1 MSKVKMHRA
10 TPSIDMT
17 PMVDLAFLLVTF
29 FMLTATATPDEPVQV
44 TIPSSVSQMPIPD
57 KDMIVISIGKD
68 NKVFFTVDG
77 QFTRAKMLEEMGK
90 LYNVSFTP
98 EETQIFSVLTSFGIP
113 IQTLKQF
120 LELDREQRKEVAQPG
135 IPIDSLN
142 NQLKDWVLQAR
153 LANPKVRIAIKGDD
167 DATYPVVKKVMN
179 TLLDRKVNRFN
190 LITGKE
196 AMPDEMKAAAA
207 AAKKPS

>member
-1 MSKVKMHRA
+1 MSKVKMHRS

-44 TIPSSVSQMPIPD
+44 SIPSSVSQMPIPER
-57 KDMIVISIGKD
+57 DMIVISIGKD

-77 QFTRAKMLEEMGK
+77 QFTRPKMLREMSK
-90 LYNVSFTP
+90 IYNVSFTP
-98 EETQIFSVLTSFGIP
+98 DEENVFAVITSFGLP
-113 IQTLKQF
+113 IQSLKQF
-120 LELDREQRKEVAQPG
+120 LSMGREERKQIEQPG
-135 IPIDSLN
+135 IPVDSLN

-153 LANPKVRIAIKGDD
+153 LANPKVRIAIKGDA
-167 DATYPVVKKVMN
+167 DASYKVVKKVIN

-190 LITGKE
+190 LITGDEK
-196 AMPDEMKAAAA
+196 MPDDMKKAAV
-207 AAKKPS
+207 KKPA